1 MMMRM
6 RRQSQWQL
14 RQECR
19 QQLPELLQSNVIA
32 PTLQFQQQKEYYRIS
47 VAPPRLDHIILQQGE
62 HFDAVTVQA
71 SRLLAFVPSVMN
83 ENQTKSQQLQGVVD
97 MYRDDLP
104 SPQLFP
110 ADFRRWRIKYAGEE
124 ELPSSCT
131 TALKQCD
138 DVDEIPNIFTLL
150 KILFTLRVTSC
161 DCERSF
167 TGIRRLNTNMRCTMS
182 EKRFAS
188 LALASHYDMQIDLE
202 EVVELFATMHPRMVE
217 PSNLL

>member
-1 MMMRM
+1 MVSNVLKSYLNTRADMDEIYDDAYEKTIAMAAN
-6 RRQSQWQL
+6 
-14 RQECR
+14 QECR

-32 PTLQFQQQKEYYRIS
+32 PTLQFQQQKEYYRIN
-47 VAPPRLDHIILQQGE
+47 VAPPLLDLIILQLGE

-110 ADFRRWRIKYAGEE
+110 ADFGRWRIKYAGEE
-124 ELPSSCT
+124 ELPRSCA

-138 DVDEIPNIFTLL
+138 EDELPSIFTLL
-150 KILFTLRVTSC
+150 KIRSTLRLTSC
-161 DCERSF
+161 ECERSF
-167 TGIRRLNTNMRCTMS
+167 SGIRRLHTVNHNGKKYT
-182 EKRFAS
+182 
-188 LALASHYDMQIDLE
+188 LAVKSQKIN
-202 EVVELFATMHPRMVE
+202 R
-217 PSNLL
+217 